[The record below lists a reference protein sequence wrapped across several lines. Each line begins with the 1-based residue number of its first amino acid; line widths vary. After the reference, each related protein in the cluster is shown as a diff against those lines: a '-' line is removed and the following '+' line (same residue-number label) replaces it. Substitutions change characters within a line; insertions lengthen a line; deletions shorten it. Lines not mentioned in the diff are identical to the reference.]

1 MACSPVKKKKPCA
14 KVTKVSASVPASP
27 SASTPSS
34 STSADSSIQAS
45 EGSFDF
51 LDFERSDSGAR
62 LYEPKSEPIALN
74 VINEPEVEDD
84 MATDLRADFKERHR
98 KCLHEAIEVAVPPA
112 KRACLVGVHEEPMRD
127 VPPGLVLPLDTVGLS
142 NIPTV
147 EKEIS
152 MVPDGAPGGAAP
164 VEEVL
169 DQNDTPASVPLP
181 R

>member
-1 MACSPVKKKKPCA
+1 M

-27 SASTPSS
+27 SASTPFS

-62 LYEPKSEPIALN
+62 LSEPKSEPIALN

-112 KRACLVGVHEEPMRD
+112 KRAYLVGVQEEPMRD
-127 VPPGLVLPLDTVGLS
+127 VPPGLVLPLDTVGLN
-142 NIPTV
+142 NIPIV

-152 MVPDGAPGGAAP
+152 VVPDEAPGGAAP

-169 DQNDTPASVPLP
+169 DQNDTPASAPLP